1 MITTSLLQE
10 LRVHQEA
17 MSIVIVLAPHDPAVI
32 VPTLHNLAGVAM
44 ITIRLSLSPR
54 KKRPGNPGQ
63 LRVDEG
69 RALLL
74 DIEIHP
80 LLHLSEAQSVPQNDQ
95 RSVLELVLP
104 SILHPPRAL
113 AHILHTLF
121 GLYRVP
127 LDMNLLR
134 ATTATTTTTTTLL
147 ADDFEDPWYRFP
159 LAPVV
164 H

>member
-1 MITTSLLQE
+1 M
-10 LRVHQEA
+10 HQGA
-17 MSIVIVLAPHDPAVI
+17 MSVVIVLAPHDPAVI
-32 VPTLHNLAGVAM
+32 VPMLHNLAGVAM
-44 ITIRLSLSPR
+44 ITIQLSLSPR
-54 KKRPGNPGQ
+54 KKRPGNLGQ

-69 RALLL
+69 QALLLL

-121 GLYRVP
+121 CLYRVP

-134 ATTATTTTTTTLL
+134 ATTATTTTTVTLL
-147 ADDFEDPWYRFP
+147 ADDLEDPWYRFP